1 EIDLFHRH
9 QRMHQPLHPSR
20 ILAPLV
26 PLVRHY
32 LPGKTVFIR
41 KPAAVHFLSATR
53 RELFPVIIDLL
64 LRLAVDHERDRCG
77 ELELRPAVQGH
88 ELLSIELERY
98 RHHRALL
105 PRRFLSGVMSHP
117 FDLRIL
123 EHGDIKFRCLL
134 GLIIEP
140 QEWSDFLHPYDL
152 AASSHLSTPR
162 SRKLS
167 ESTPC
172 RADSSRRNFS
182 GDGIERRRINAQL
195 LPVRPRILRALR
207 E

>member
-1 EIDLFHRH
+1 
-9 QRMHQPLHPSR
+9 MHQPLHPGR

-26 PLVRHY
+26 PLVRHH
-32 LPGKTVFIR
+32 LPGETVFIGE
-41 KPAAVHFLSATR
+41 PTALHLLAAAGYEF
-53 RELFPVIIDLL
+53 FPVIIDLL
-64 LRLAVDHERDRCG
+64 LRLAVDHERDRRG

-88 ELLSIELERY
+88 ELLSVQLERH

-152 AASSHLSTPR
+152 TVSSHLSTPR

-172 RADSSRRNFS
+172 YADSSRRNFS
-182 GDGIERRRINAQL
+182 GDGIERRRINVQL
-195 LPVRPRILRALR
+195 LPVRPRTLRALR

>member
-1 EIDLFHRH
+1 
-9 QRMHQPLHPSR
+9 MHQPLHPGR
-20 ILAPLV
+20 ILGPLV
-26 PLVRHY
+26 PLVRYH
-32 LPGKTVFIR
+32 LPGETVFIGE
-41 KPAAVHFLSATR
+41 PTALHLLAATGSEF
-53 RELFPVIIDLL
+53 FPVIIDLL

-88 ELLSIELERY
+88 ELLSIQLERH

-140 QEWSDFLHPYDL
+140 QKWSDFLHPYDL

-167 ESTPC
+167 ESATAGP
-172 RADSSRRNFS
+172 ASDFAGSS
-182 GDGIERRRINAQL
+182 GMTE
-195 LPVRPRILRALR
+195 ALHQS
-207 E
+207 